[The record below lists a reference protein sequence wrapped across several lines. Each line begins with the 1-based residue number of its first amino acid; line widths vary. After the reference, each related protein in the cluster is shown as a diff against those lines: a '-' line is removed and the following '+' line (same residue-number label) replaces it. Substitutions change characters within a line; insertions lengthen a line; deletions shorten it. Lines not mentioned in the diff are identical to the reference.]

1 MKPNSKPLRLLFAA
15 CLAGWCGASAAAE
28 KVQFSAVASLGAWSG
43 NRVLDDR
50 NGILAPMLSADA
62 SVNLSEQLSVRAGG
76 LVYHFSQDNGDDTR
90 SILREAFLQWSG
102 DETQV
107 RLGWQV
113 VAWGRADRI
122 NPTDNISARDYTSP
136 QSVDE
141 AQRMGAGMLSV
152 AHDFG
157 SAGRLTVL
165 GKQVKPSRMPSD
177 PAEENLPL
185 RPDGEDYEYAAKF
198 DHSGDAFDWSVS
210 YFKGLEKPRSLQLM
224 RIADQRIVGVNRG
237 YAELEVLGADAATT
251 IGGWGL
257 RGEIAHMRFPETDFQ
272 VNDGRISHWY
282 GITGVETN
290 LPANATAG
298 VQYFFRY
305 FDEDPQL
312 DGLKPAESAVRRKLR
327 IANNQFHQYQDGLT
341 LRLAQRLW
349 NDSVDYEIVGVVNF
363 RDGDYAIR
371 PRIGW
376 RYSDSIKL
384 SAGADIYRGKDES
397 FFGSL
402 RKNNVQFAEIS
413 YIY

>member
-1 MKPNSKPLRLLFAA
+1 MKPNFKPLLLAA
-15 CLAGWCGASAAAE
+15 CLAASGGAGAAFDNA
-28 KVQFSAVASLGAWSG
+28 QFSAVASLGAWSS

-50 NGILAPMLSADA
+50 EGILAPMLSADA
-62 SVNLSEQLSVRAGG
+62 SVNLTDQLSVRAGG
-76 LVYHFSQDNGDDTR
+76 LVYNFAQDEGGSTR
-90 SILREAFLQWSG
+90 SILREAFLQWTG
-102 DETQV
+102 EETQI
-107 RLGWQV
+107 RAGWQV

-141 AQRMGAGMLSV
+141 AQRMGAAMLSV
-152 AHDFG
+152 SHDFG
-157 SAGRLTVL
+157 NPGRLTLL
-165 GKQVKPSRMPSD
+165 GKEVKQSRMPND
-177 PAEENLPL
+177 EAEKNLPM
-185 RPDGEDYEYAAKF
+185 RPDAEQYEYAAKF
-198 DHSGDAFDWSVS
+198 DHSGDGFDWSLS

-224 RIADQRIVGVNRG
+224 RLADQRIVGVNRG
-237 YAELEVLGADAATT
+237 YAELEVFGADAATT
-251 IGGWGL
+251 LSGWGL
-257 RGEIAHMRFPETDFQ
+257 RGEIAHMDFPETDFK

-290 LPANATAG
+290 LPANATIG
-298 VQYFFRY
+298 MQYFFRY
-305 FDEDPQL
+305 FDEDPLL
-312 DGLKPAESAVRRKLR
+312 DGVTPAESAVRRKLR

-341 LRLAQRLW
+341 LRIAQRLW

-363 RDGDYAIR
+363 RDSDYAIR
-371 PRIGW
+371 PRINW